1 MIKEVKH
8 TLYLLGLGMA
18 LVAYAHANF
27 ATKGEI
33 REGKEAQL
41 RENDAI
47 IKRLDRIE
55 AKLDRVIER

>member
-1 MIKEVKH
+1 MKDIKYA
-8 TLYLLGLGMA
+8 LYLLALGMA

-41 RENDAI
+41 RENDTI

-55 AKLDRVIER
+55 SKLDRVIER